1 MVQLMQMDGAN
12 LDSVFSVASIEDHLG
27 EMPGAVHVLGAQ
39 RQRASLVIGRARL
52 DAIHSGRAADLA
64 ISGDSQSAEGDYARH
79 VSDWL
84 FFQVWR
90 TDFERFTDLSA
101 VTRVWPNKYLRSRC
115 LEHLIELR
123 FGTRFLFRK
132 PQQLPLFQTHL
143 SPERNAKTVLEI
155 RRERSRAAT
164 DLNCRHAAVRCLCG
178 RPELPHLI
186 FQLLRMRNL

>member
-52 DAIHSGRAADLA
+52 DAIHGGRAADLA
-64 ISGDSQSAEGDYARH
+64 IGGDSQSAEGDYARH

-90 TDFERFTDLSA
+90 TELERFTDLSP
-101 VTRVWPNKYLRSRC
+101 VTRVGA
-115 LEHLIELR
+115 E
-123 FGTRFLFRK
+123 
-132 PQQLPLFQTHL
+132 
-143 SPERNAKTVLEI
+143 
-155 RRERSRAAT
+155 
-164 DLNCRHAAVRCLCG
+164 
-178 RPELPHLI
+178 
-186 FQLLRMRNL
+186 